1 MTTMTNI
8 HTLRGVSTSKIAE
21 PQATTANLSLA
32 EKRAL
37 LGLTSDIQA
46 AASAVDA
53 PKKRLAAVSAA
64 ATSKNQRVS
73 ESYKAAVKGLVSLGM
88 TIDAIAASGD
98 IAALDTRDDEK
109 LKWTPARRIMLKS
122 NSLSI
127 VGAIRRLTRI
137 RRILW
142 GCPGCDWRV
151 SGFRELP
158 TSRLAAP
165 SRSPAGVSAVAPC
178 EAARVMCQRASP
190 YFRFGT
196 AGFTSIEAARC

>member
-1 MTTMTNI
+1 MTTMTKI
-8 HTLRGVSTSKIAE
+8 PSMRGVNSKIAE

-37 LGLTSDIQA
+37 LDFLTSDIQA

-98 IAALDTRDDEK
+98 IAALDTKMRE
-109 LKWTPARRIMLKS
+109 LKWTPARRIMLK

-127 VGAIRRLTRI
+127 VGAI
-137 RRILW
+137 
-142 GCPGCDWRV
+142 D
-151 SGFRELP
+151 
-158 TSRLAAP
+158 A
-165 SRSPAGVSAVAPC
+165 
-178 EAARVMCQRASP
+178 
-190 YFRFGT
+190 
-196 AGFTSIEAARC
+196 